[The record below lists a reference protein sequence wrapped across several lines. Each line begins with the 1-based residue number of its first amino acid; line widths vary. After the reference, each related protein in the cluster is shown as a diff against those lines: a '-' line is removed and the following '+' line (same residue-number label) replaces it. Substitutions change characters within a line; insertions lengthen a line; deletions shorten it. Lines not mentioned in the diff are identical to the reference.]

1 MRAWPVPPEIEDARE
16 KFLGPL
22 GLRQFLYAVAGFVLG
37 CFLAFALPLP
47 LVLRFCN
54 FLLGLSAG
62 AVLALARPCG
72 MDCDVFLWR
81 LWKWWRSRRKF
92 YLKGGE

>member
-1 MRAWPVPPEIEDARE
+1 MRAWPVPPEIENARE

-37 CFLAFALPLP
+37 CGLAALPLP
-47 LVLRFCN
+47 LALRFCA
-54 FLLGLSAG
+54 FSLGLVAG

-81 LWKWWRSRRKF
+81 LWKWRRSPREF
-92 YLKGGE
+92 YVNHP

>member
-1 MRAWPVPPEIEDARE
+1 MRAWPVPPEIENARE

-37 CFLAFALPLP
+37 CLLAAVPLP
-47 LVLRFCN
+47 LALRFSN
-54 FLLGLSAG
+54 FLLGLLAG
-62 AVLALARPCG
+62 AVLALARPYG
-72 MDCDVFLWR
+72 MDGDVFLWR
-81 LWKWWRSRRKF
+81 LLKWRRSTREF

>member
-1 MRAWPVPPEIEDARE
+1 MRAWPVPPEIENAQE

-37 CFLAFALPLP
+37 CLLAAVPLP
-47 LVLRFCN
+47 LALRFCG
-54 FLLGLSAG
+54 FSLGLAAG

-72 MDCDVFLWR
+72 MDGDVFLWR
-81 LWKWWRSRRKF
+81 LWKWRRSCREF
-92 YLKGGE
+92 CLKGGE